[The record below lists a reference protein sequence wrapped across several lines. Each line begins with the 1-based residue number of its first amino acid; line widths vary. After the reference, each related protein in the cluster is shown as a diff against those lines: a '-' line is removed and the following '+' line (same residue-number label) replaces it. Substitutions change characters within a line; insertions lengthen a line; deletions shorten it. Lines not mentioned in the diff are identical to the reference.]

1 MVHVYCSWGTRQN
14 TIECNKSNANV
25 PNQHLCNNYQLFE
38 LFVTSV
44 VWTLGYNDFV
54 SLVCLPILQIHD
66 TQPMY
71 ELCGYCPAP
80 PYVAHFLRGYRYMRT
95 PLCDTTWNV
104 PLFEYAHSI
113 CQDPPSWITRATVA
127 PRILQYQS
135 YIVHQCWVCR
145 QLDLTSTSPDDHN
158 RHPTTSTWLF
168 LIRQLA
174 VNNGHAEQVT
184 NTEVIF
190 RSANI
195 SQMSTCQCCSIQ
207 SDCESSC

>member
-25 PNQHLCNNYQLFE
+25 PNQHLCNNYQSFE

-44 VWTLGYNDFV
+44 FELSGYNDFV
-54 SLVCLPILQIHD
+54 LLICLPYCRYWY
-66 TQPMY
+66 TNRCTN
-71 ELCGYCPAP
+71 CGYCSAP
-80 PYVAHFLRGYRYMRT
+80 PHVAHFLRGYQYMRT
-95 PLCDTTWNV
+95 PLCGTTRNV
-104 PLFEYAHSI
+104 PLFERAHPI
-113 CQDPPSWITRATVA
+113 CQDPPSWVTRATVA

-174 VNNGHAEQVT
+174 VNTGHAEQVT
-184 NTEVIF
+184 NTEVI
-190 RSANI
+190 I
-195 SQMSTCQCCSIQ
+195 
-207 SDCESSC
+207 